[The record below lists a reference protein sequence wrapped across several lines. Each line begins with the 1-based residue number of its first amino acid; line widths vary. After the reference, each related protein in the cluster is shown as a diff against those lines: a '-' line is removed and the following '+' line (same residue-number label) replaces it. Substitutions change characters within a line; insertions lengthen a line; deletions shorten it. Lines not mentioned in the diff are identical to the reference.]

1 MTAEPVPNDD
11 DLPETFT
18 DEGLADYFE
27 AELETRR
34 ADVLLDRLKG
44 KTYAEIAA
52 KHGISMSTARKD
64 YRLAL
69 AGQME
74 ESPELG
80 IAKHRALI
88 NEVLKAN
95 MDAMLKGDKDAAATI
110 LRALERDSKLK
121 GYDAPT
127 RVLAAVNTRDFANE
141 AAQLISRIQ
150 QLDPDTLKELT
161 RVHRPA
167 RPILDQL
174 EAAPLDAE
182 VVADP
187 TPAPA
192 PSQQPAADV
201 PDERAVDRPVARRA
215 VEADDL
221 VPAVLPDLADVD
233 RRRPAR
239 SPGSEG
245 GEVYSALGWP
255 YIPGGP
261 RDLDAEEARGGPD
274 RAAGAQRGDAE
285 QPSDSAA
292 DGARPDAEGPGGLG
306 EHGPGPGGG
315 DLDGWSNIED
325 DY

>member
-1 MTAEPVPNDD
+1 MSAQPMDD
-11 DLPETFT
+11 GDLPETFT
-18 DEGLADYFE
+18 DEALKDYFD

-34 ADVLLDRLKG
+34 ADVLLMRLKG

-52 KHGISMSTARKD
+52 AHGISMSTARKD

-80 IAKHRALI
+80 IAKHRAII

-174 EAAPLDAE
+174 EAAQQPLDAE
-182 VVADP
+182 VVGEGEQPDP
-187 TPAPA
+187 EPPAASAPA
-192 PSQQPAADV
+192 PDPG
-201 PDERAVDRPVARRA
+201 PDRP
-215 VEADDL
+215 ADAEHGGAPGGDPGPPL
-221 VPAVLPDLADVD
+221 GMDD
-233 RRRPAR
+233 RRRPAPA
-239 SPGSEG
+239 PGGKG
-245 GEVYSALGWP
+245 GDVYSALGYP
-255 YIPGGP
+255 DVLGGP
-261 RDLDAEEARGGPD
+261 RGDDAGHQPDPGLPRGGAGEQPLHRPDEGRGGDEAEGGPD
-274 RAAGAQRGDAE
+274 GPAGD
-285 QPSDSAA
+285 
-292 DGARPDAEGPGGLG
+292 
-306 EHGPGPGGG
+306 

-325 DY
+325 DF

>member
-1 MTAEPVPNDD
+1 MTAEPVGNDD

-18 DEGLADYFE
+18 DEALRDYFD

-34 ADVLLDRLKG
+34 ADVLLMRLKG

-52 KHGISMSTARKD
+52 AHGISMSTARKD

-69 AGQME
+69 AAQAE
-74 ESPELG
+74 ESPDLG
-80 IAKHRALI
+80 IAKHRAII

-174 EAAPLDAE
+174 GTSQPPLDAE

-187 TPAPA
+187 APAPA
-192 PSQQPAADV
+192 PDDAAEGSAPVEVEPEQPAGGA
-201 PDERAVDRPVARRA
+201 ERPGASA
-215 VEADDL
+215 
-221 VPAVLPDLADVD
+221 D
-233 RRRPAR
+233 RRRPAPA
-239 SPGSEG
+239 PGGKG
-245 GEVYSALGWP
+245 GDVYSALGYP
-255 YIPGGP
+255 DVLG
-261 RDLDAEEARGGPD
+261 AEREGGPD
-274 RAAGAQRGDAE
+274 RAAGAQRGDAPH
-285 QPSDSAA
+285 QRAA
-292 DGARPDAEGPGGLG
+292 DAAGVEADDAGPGELG
-306 EHGPGPGGG
+306 AGGDQPGGG

-325 DY
+325 DF